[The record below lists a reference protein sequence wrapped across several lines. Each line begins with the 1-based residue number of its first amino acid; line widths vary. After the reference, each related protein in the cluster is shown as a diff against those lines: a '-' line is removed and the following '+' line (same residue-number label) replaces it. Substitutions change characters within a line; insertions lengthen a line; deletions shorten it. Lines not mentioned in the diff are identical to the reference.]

1 MNTIIIDDEPPA
13 RELMK
18 KHISQVSW
26 LNNTGSFTNVMSA
39 TEFLTQNEVDILF
52 LDINMPGING
62 IDFLK
67 TFNPKAKVIIT
78 TANPEFALEGFELNV
93 VDYLVKPIR
102 FERFY
107 KAVCKTLNENKIKL
121 HQNSEQPNINSYIFI
136 KTERRIVKIELDE
149 ILFIEG
155 LKDYV
160 TVHCKSEKYA
170 VSTNLKSIYAQL
182 SLSQFVRINKS
193 VIINISQITS
203 IENDELIL
211 KNQSFTIGSI
221 FRNDLITAIEKI
233 GFLKR

>member
-1 MNTIIIDDEPPA
+1 MNTIIIDDEPHA

-26 LNNTGSFTNVMSA
+26 LNNTGSFANVMSA
-39 TEFLTQNEVDILF
+39 TEFLTQNKVDILF

-107 KAVCKTLNENKIKL
+107 KAVCKTLNEDKIML
-121 HQNSEQPNINSYIFI
+121 HQNSEQPNINTYIFI
-136 KTERRIVKIELDE
+136 KTERRIIKVEIDE

-160 TVHCKSEKYA
+160 TVHCKNEKYT
-170 VSTNLKSIYAQL
+170 VSTNLKSIYTQL
-182 SLSQFVRINKS
+182 STSQFIRINKS
-193 VIINISQITS
+193 TIVNISQITS
-203 IENDELIL
+203 IETDELIL
-211 KNQSFTIGSI
+211 KNLSFTIGNV
-221 FRNDLITAIEKI
+221 FRDELMKAIEKI

>member
-1 MNTIIIDDEPPA
+1 MNTIIIDDEPHA

-26 LNNTGSFTNVMSA
+26 LNNTGSFANVMSA
-39 TEFLTQNEVDILF
+39 TEFLTQNKVDILF

-107 KAVCKTLNENKIKL
+107 KAVCKTLNEDKIML
-121 HQNSEQPNINSYIFI
+121 HQNSEQPNINTYIFI
-136 KTERRIVKIELDE
+136 KTERRRR
-149 ILFIEG
+149 
-155 LKDYV
+155 
-160 TVHCKSEKYA
+160 S
-170 VSTNLKSIYAQL
+170 
-182 SLSQFVRINKS
+182 S
-193 VIINISQITS
+193 V
-203 IENDELIL
+203 L
-211 KNQSFTIGSI
+211 
-221 FRNDLITAIEKI
+221 
-233 GFLKR
+233 

>member
-1 MNTIIIDDEPPA
+1 MNTIIIDDEPHA

-26 LNNTGSFTNVMSA
+26 LNNTGSFANVMSA
-39 TEFLTQNEVDILF
+39 TEFLTQNKVDILF

-107 KAVCKTLNENKIKL
+107 KAVCKTLNEDKIML
-121 HQNSEQPNINSYIFI
+121 HQNSEQPNINTYIFI
-136 KTERRIVKIELDE
+136 KTERRIIKVEIDE

-160 TVHCKSEKYA
+160 TVHCKNEKYT
-170 VSTNLKSIYAQL
+170 VSTNLKSIYTQL
-182 SLSQFVRINKS
+182 STSQFIRINKS
-193 VIINISQITS
+193 TIVNISQITS
-203 IENDELIL
+203 IETDELIL
-211 KNQSFTIGSI
+211 KNLSFTIGNV
-221 FRNDLITAIEKI
+221 FRDELM
-233 GFLKR
+233 